1 MSPSQPVGGCTTAKG
16 GSRVTWDEAF
26 EYVEQVIE
34 RECAVQGV
42 TVRITDPDILAT
54 SIHLLRIGKRRHEAS

>member
-1 MSPSQPVGGCTTAKG
+1 M
-16 GSRVTWDEAF
+16 TWDEAF